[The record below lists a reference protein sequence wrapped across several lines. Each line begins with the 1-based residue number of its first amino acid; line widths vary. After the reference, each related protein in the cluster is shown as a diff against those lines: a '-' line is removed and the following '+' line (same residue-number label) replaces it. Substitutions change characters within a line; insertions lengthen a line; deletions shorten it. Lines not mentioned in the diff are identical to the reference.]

1 MPADILM
8 PALSPTMEKGS
19 LVKWVK
25 AIGDKVRSGE
35 IIAEVETDKA
45 TMDVEATTA
54 GVLVRIL
61 VPAGSP
67 NVPVNEVIGI
77 IASEEEAARGEIARS
92 RTAAETIEPIRPI
105 AAADGSAHASSQ
117 ERSAAHPTPP
127 SQRHSSEGANRADAS
142 RLFASPIARRL
153 MSEAGL
159 DAASIDGSGPRG
171 RIIERDVAAAPAFR
185 ALAARKAT
193 TPASAPANIR
203 LAGSVS
209 PQTLA
214 SDAGKAAGLFE
225 PGGFEEVAHDSMRLT
240 IARRLSDAKRTV
252 PHFYV
257 SADCA
262 IDDLL
267 ELKERFNGVA
277 AAEHGEGQTVRL
289 SVNDFVV
296 RALALALARVRD
308 ANVSFTEEALLRHR
322 HADIGVAVAILGGL
336 VTPIIRRAETK
347 TLSTIST
354 EMKDLAARA
363 KARKLRPEEYQGG
376 TASVSNLGMYGVRDF
391 AAILNPPQATI
402 LAVGAAEPRV
412 VVRDGAPAVA
422 TAMTVT
428 LSADHRA
435 VDGATAAQLLS
446 IFKALIE
453 EPMAMLV

>member
-1 MPADILM
+1 
-8 PALSPTMEKGS
+8 
-19 LVKWVK
+19 
-25 AIGDKVRSGE
+25 
-35 IIAEVETDKA
+35 
-45 TMDVEATTA
+45 
-54 GVLVRIL
+54 VRIL

-67 NVPVNEVIGI
+67 DVPVNEVIGI
-77 IASEEEAARGEIARS
+77 IASEEEAACGEIARS

-117 ERSAAHPTPP
+117 ELSAARPTPP
-127 SQRHSSEGANRADAS
+127 SQSHSSEGANGSDAI

-159 DAASIDGSGPRG
+159 DAASIDGSGPHG
-171 RIIERDVAAAPAFR
+171 RIIERDVTAAPAFR

-193 TPASAPANIR
+193 TPAVAPANIR
-203 LAGSVS
+203 LAGPVS

-277 AAEHGEGQTVRL
+277 AVEHGEGQAIRL

-296 RALALALARVRD
+296 RALALALARVPD

-376 TASVSNLGMYGVRDF
+376 TASVSNLGMYGVRNF

-402 LAVGAAEPRV
+402 LAVGAAERRV

-422 TAMTVT
+422 TVMTVT

-446 IFKALIE
+446 KFKALIE

>member
-1 MPADILM
+1 M

-67 NVPVNEVIGI
+67 DVPVNEVIGI
-77 IASEEEAARGEIARS
+77 IASEEEAACGEIARS

-117 ERSAAHPTPP
+117 ELSAARPTPP
-127 SQRHSSEGANRADAS
+127 SQSHSSEGANGSDAI

-159 DAASIDGSGPRG
+159 DAASIDGSGPHG
-171 RIIERDVAAAPAFR
+171 RIIERDVTAAPAFR

-193 TPASAPANIR
+193 TPAVAPANIR
-203 LAGSVS
+203 LAGPVS

-277 AAEHGEGQTVRL
+277 TPTCPSPRKPCCAIGTRISALPSRSSAVSSRRL
-289 SVNDFVV
+289 S
-296 RALALALARVRD
+296 
-308 ANVSFTEEALLRHR
+308 
-322 HADIGVAVAILGGL
+322 
-336 VTPIIRRAETK
+336 
-347 TLSTIST
+347 
-354 EMKDLAARA
+354 
-363 KARKLRPEEYQGG
+363 
-376 TASVSNLGMYGVRDF
+376 
-391 AAILNPPQATI
+391 
-402 LAVGAAEPRV
+402 
-412 VVRDGAPAVA
+412 GAPRPR
-422 TAMTVT
+422 
-428 LSADHRA
+428 LCRR
-435 VDGATAAQLLS
+435 
-446 IFKALIE
+446 FR
-453 EPMAMLV
+453 PR